1 MGDLHWQLPA
11 THQLSSQNKGTVVS
25 NLIQAAVK
33 MFLHQRNQIPL
44 PYEQLSKLRPLVS
57 KTSKTST
64 FSNDDDEEEEN
75 EIVTEKD
82 IKTEIEAEASIE
94 LFPRRRIQAMV
105 KLRYLKILKRY
116 SSYYKRLEMSV
127 FIRYE
132 LERLQMVDRKVKAM
146 LKKNSRLQERR
157 LRQEFQAYESIT
169 NLLNV
174 SNFRFLKHAEC
185 F

>member
-11 THQLSSQNKGTVVS
+11 THQLIFQNKGTVVS

-44 PYEQLSKLRPLVS
+44 PYEQLSKLGPLVS

-75 EIVTEKD
+75 DIVNEKD
-82 IKTEIEAEASIE
+82 TKTEIEAEASIE

-105 KLRYLKILKRY
+105 RLRYLKRY

-127 FIRYE
+127 FI
-132 LERLQMVDRKVKAM
+132 K
-146 LKKNSRLQERR
+146 
-157 LRQEFQAYESIT
+157 
-169 NLLNV
+169 
-174 SNFRFLKHAEC
+174 
-185 F
+185 

>member
-11 THQLSSQNKGTVVS
+11 THQLISQNKGTVVS

-44 PYEQLSKLRPLVS
+44 PYEQLSKLGPLKK
-57 KTSKTST
+57 KTSAKST
-64 FSNDDDEEEEN
+64 FFNDDDDEEEEN
-75 EIVTEKD
+75 DIVTEKD
-82 IKTEIEAEASIE
+82 TKTEIEAEASIE
-94 LFPRRRIQAMV
+94 LFPKRRIQAMV
-105 KLRYLKILKRY
+105 RLRYLKRY

-127 FIRYE
+127 FIKYE
-132 LERLQMVDRKVKAM
+132 LEHLQMVDRKVKAM

-157 LRQEFQAYESIT
+157 LRQEFEAYESIT
-169 NLLNV
+169 NLFNV